1 MKNKFQI
8 LTLIALSLLPSIVS
22 GDVSDREASKQR
34 ALFGYIKGE
43 SGGSDIP
50 FWNNAIRLQILAAES
65 SPTTVFAEELV
76 RQRVVSSSLEAGN
89 EFTVF
94 KVSSPKNSL
103 ALHPETNFFVGFVA
117 GIDDGKGLS
126 PNYRD
131 PFDYTYNKII
141 PKVYKR
147 RIERIAPGCYGRW
160 DINKKDEISAFLI
173 LVDTGYEFLHQKG
186 CVDTLISYAFGIDI
200 GSITVDVNGHQ
211 FVDDLTLQ
219 TKIHAAAFCRRKLND
234 RSPACAQKVLKK
246 IYSAIGTSALQEDQ

>member
-1 MKNKFQI
+1 MFQI

-43 SGGSDIP
+43 SGRDVIP
-50 FWNNAIRLQILAAES
+50 YWIETVGLQILADRP
-65 SPTTVFAEELV
+65 SPLSALMEELV
-76 RQRVVSSSLEAGN
+76 RTRIVSSSIKAKNDFE
-89 EFTVF
+89 VF
-94 KVSSPKNSL
+94 NVSNPDNSL
-103 ALHPETNFFVGFVA
+103 TIHPETNFFVGFVA

-131 PFDYTYNKII
+131 SFDYTYNKII
-141 PKVYKR
+141 PKLYKR